1 MDAHAYDDR
10 AVTQLAALAVGA
22 GPRGHV
28 DWAKVPADVLEI
40 ISELLEAAASLGW
53 STDTLT
59 KEVFKAHERTQQG
72 TPAGR
77 FAAFANHLMNAAET
91 RTDQA
96 A

>member
-1 MDAHAYDDR
+1 MRNEEPTRTDPPPVLTGD
-10 AVTQLAALAVGA
+10 LE
-22 GPRGHV
+22 
-28 DWAKVPADVLEI
+28 AD
-40 ISELLEAAASLGW
+40 AAASLGW

-59 KEVFKAHERTQQG
+59 EEVFKAHERTQQG

-91 RTDQA
+91 RTAQA

>member
-1 MDAHAYDDR
+1 
-10 AVTQLAALAVGA
+10 
-22 GPRGHV
+22 
-28 DWAKVPADVLEI
+28 VPADVLEI

-91 RTDQA
+91 RTAQA

>member
-1 MDAHAYDDR
+1 MDAHGYDDQAATR
-10 AVTQLAALAVGA
+10 LAALAVGA

-28 DWAKVPADVLEI
+28 DWALVPADVLEMI
-40 ISELLEAAASLGW
+40 AELLQAAGSLGW
-53 STDTLT
+53 STEALN
-59 KEVFKAHERTQQG
+59 KEVLRAHESTQQG

-91 RTDQA
+91 RAAQA